1 MHNVINI
8 TNHSS
13 WKVYWKHSYWGMKLP
28 KISLTTIVI
37 VIGITKIIWA
47 LANFI
52 SFYFLI
58 VYNKFS
64 FDIYASPNEVKLWFM
79 IILGTEFIISFFVII
94 LATLAIKGV
103 FIVSIFNALTV
114 IFKSYLKI
122 ENSKNRIFF
131 FLCWSL
137 RC

>member
-1 MHNVINI
+1 
-8 TNHSS
+8 
-13 WKVYWKHSYWGMKLP
+13 MKLP